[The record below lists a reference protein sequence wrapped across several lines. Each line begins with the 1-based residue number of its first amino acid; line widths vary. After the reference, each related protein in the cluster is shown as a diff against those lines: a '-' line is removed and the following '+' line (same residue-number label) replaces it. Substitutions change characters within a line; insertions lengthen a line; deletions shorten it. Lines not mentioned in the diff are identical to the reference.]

1 MNVSILDDEKVLVEN
16 VKKHAA
22 LRGIIDILFD
32 DRAKLNSFLY
42 GGQLYAI
49 TNDCNYKSFWRF
61 TPACYRS
68 NALEFTGTYAHCVL
82 VIIEKLDDNRLQVE
96 FMDKL
101 FGSMNSCGFQDA
113 LRAYGL
119 TPGEYL
125 NIKQKFI
132 DILDLEDKYNTYYT
146 K

>member
-22 LRGIIDILFD
+22 LRGIIDILFE
-32 DRAKLNSFLY
+32 DRTKLHSILY

-49 TNDCNYKSFWRF
+49 TNDCKQKSFWRF
-61 TPACYRS
+61 ARLFS
-68 NALEFTGTYAHCVL
+68 NTLEFTATYAQCEL

-101 FGSMNSCGFQDA
+101 FGEESWGFQNA
-113 LRAYGL
+113 LYEYGL
-119 TPGEYL
+119 TRAEYL
-125 NIKQKFI
+125 TIKQKFI
-132 DILDLEDKYNTYYT
+132 DMLDLEEKGYKTYYT

>member
-22 LRGIIDILFD
+22 LRGIIDILFE
-32 DRAKLNSFLY
+32 DRAKLQSVLY
-42 GGQLYAI
+42 GGHLYEI
-49 TNDCNYKSFWRF
+49 TNDCKQESFWRF
-61 TPACYRS
+61 TRSGYRS
-68 NALEFTGTYAHCVL
+68 NALEFTAPHAHCEL
-82 VIIEKLDDNRLQVE
+82 VIIEKLDDNHLQVE

-101 FGSMNSCGFQDA
+101 FGMKTYGFQNA
-113 LRAYGL
+113 LREYGL

-125 NIKQKFI
+125 TIKQKFI
-132 DILDLEDKYNTYYT
+132 DMLDLEERYFNTYYT